1 MSLRFYIILFLMVTS
16 IPQRQYLHERIS
28 ELELRITLGNLSS
41 EAYEELNKLLRVY
54 KDTLID
60 LDLNQP
66 EWKPK
71 KSLTIV

>member
-1 MSLRFYIILFLMVTS
+1 MVTS

-41 EAYEELNKLLRVY
+41 EVYEELNKLLRVY

-71 KSLTIV
+71 KLKKL